1 MRKNA
6 ALFSVLLISTFLL
19 IGTSCSSKHASHS
32 EVTNQLIH
40 ILEGD
45 ARIKKLVEKSI
56 NLAAIN
62 NPDRKTNPVR
72 NLNELYDFI
81 DYSLTCMPWNISKD
95 DRFDDF
101 ATKCDQSIL
110 YVYYLLDQPLEELA
124 NMNLFYNSVEYLDP
138 LVRWFVNYNNSW
150 RDFLDSPESWKDE
163 YYQMLLKDPTW
174 NLDKGWYE
182 DSSNWHSFNQFFS
195 RKLKEGARPISLPNQ
210 ENIIV
215 SPADSLPQGIW
226 DFRSDGTLE
235 ADPIKNEQGVI
246 IKSSV
251 WISAEQLLGEEK
263 GQEDGYA
270 QKFYGGTLTHT
281 YLNYDDYHRYHFP
294 VSGKIVACY
303 KIPYANAVGGIVY
316 WDKVHEKYFLES
328 DSLSWQVVETRGVVI
343 VDTTGFANKGLVAI
357 MPIGMGQVSSVNF
370 EDNVKIGE
378 TITKGDPLGYF
389 LFGGSDVVMLFEK
402 SARFAITVKRNK
414 EESGYYGGFEHVKC
428 RESYGVFDGHN
439 S

>member
-1 MRKNA
+1 MRKNTTS
-6 ALFSVLLISTFLL
+6 LKILIISTFLS
-19 IGTSCSSKHASHS
+19 IGTSCSLNRIPRNK
-32 EVTNQLIH
+32 VTNQLIN
-40 ILEGD
+40 ILNND
-45 ARIKKLVEKSI
+45 RRIKELVKKSI
-56 NLAAIN
+56 RLAAAN

-72 NLNELYDFI
+72 TLKELYDFI

-110 YVYYLLDQPLEELA
+110 YVYYLLDQPLEELKG
-124 NMNLFYNSVEYLDP
+124 MNLFYNSVEYLDP
-138 LVRWFVNYNNSW
+138 IVKWFVDYNNSW
-150 RDFLDSPESWKDE
+150 RDFLDSPKSWKDE

-182 DSSNWHSFNQFFS
+182 DPSNWHSFNQFFS
-195 RKLKEGARPISLPNQ
+195 RKLKEGARPIASSED

-226 DFRSDGTLE
+226 HFNEKGKLE
-235 ADPIKNEQGVI
+235 ADPIKDEHGVV

-251 WISAEQLLGEEK
+251 WVSAEQLLGEKEGQK
-263 GQEDGYA
+263 GGYA
-270 QKFYGGTLTHT
+270 KKFHRGTLTHT

-316 WDKVHEKYFLES
+316 WDKEYKKYFLES
-328 DSLSWQVVETRGVVI
+328 DSLSWQAIETRGIVI
-343 VDTTGFANKGLVAI
+343 VDTTGYANKGLVAV

-370 EDNVKIGE
+370 EDNVKVGA
-378 TITKGDPLGYF
+378 TIKKGDPLGYF
-389 LFGGSDVVMLFEK
+389 LFGGSDVVMLFEE
-402 SARFAITVKRNK
+402 SADFAITVKK
-414 EESGYYGGFEHVKC
+414 TEEEGGYYGGYEHINC
-428 RESYGVFDGHN
+428 CEEYGVFDGDN
-439 S
+439 N